1 MVKYVVKF
9 VKIEISADNVHKNIC
24 GIRILFFYTFC
35 KKMCMKSCIKFSR
48 FFKTKKN
55 ESYINKNKTKKIKH
69 FKYLQTP
76 QKELKYFENLFFN

>member
-1 MVKYVVKF
+1 MECFEFLELMLLSYNKKTDEKLKIFMIKYVVKF

-35 KKMCMKSCIKFSR
+35 KKMYMKSCIKFSR

-55 ESYINKNKTKKIKH
+55 
-69 FKYLQTP
+69 
-76 QKELKYFENLFFN
+76 